1 MRRTGNGLTNPEGCV
16 DQGDFV
22 RRGTLDVNRDGE
34 SAAIGDRHDLR
45 ALPAL
50 RLAHAGASLLRWCEA
65 PIDEGFLQIQ
75 IAFVVEGLGEDL
87 ENAAQHTR
95 AHPLLKPPV
104 ARLIGGIP
112 VREIGPWGAVIR
124 ARMVRSRS
132 GSWRR
137 PQNRSPDR
145 RFSGAEGARIG
156 TTITC
161 SGPLFHSFRTH
172 LDVLGESAYPHL
184 ACLVVPIPAVLS
196 SCRVR
201 SIC

>member
-1 MRRTGNGLTNPEGCV
+1 MRGDQFHASAGQVGIQAVRLVGVVPDETHRERLDKPLREGCV

-45 ALPAL
+45 ALPTL

-87 ENAAQHTR
+87 ENAPQHTR

-112 VREIGPWGAVIR
+112 VREVGPWGA
-124 ARMVRSRS
+124 
-132 GSWRR
+132 GPED
-137 PQNRSPDR
+137 PQD
-145 RFSGAEGARIG
+145 
-156 TTITC
+156 
-161 SGPLFHSFRTH
+161 
-172 LDVLGESAYPHL
+172 
-184 ACLVVPIPAVLS
+184 AVEHGFELTLTS
-196 SCRVR
+196 
-201 SIC
+201 